1 MVTLWYRAPEILLG
15 AKQYSCPVDMWSVG
29 TIIPEMVTGHPLFPG
44 DSEIDE
50 IFKIFRLLGTPNEM
64 LWQGVSQ
71 LPDFKT
77 NFPKW
82 QPKALR
88 EAVPHPD
95 RLNDAGLDLVQQML
109 AYTPNQRIV
118 AKDALEHPY
127 FHGLDKNTV
136 GTIPLPF

>member
-1 MVTLWYRAPEILLG
+1 MWYRAPEILLG
-15 AKQYSCPVDMWSVG
+15 AKQYACPVDIWSVG

-50 IFKIFRLLGTPNEM
+50 LFKVFRLLGTPNENM
-64 LWQGVSQ
+64 WHGVSA

-82 QPKALR
+82 QPKPLR

-95 RLNDAGLDLVQQML
+95 RLDDAGLDLVQQML
-109 AYTPNQRIV
+109 AYTPNARIV
-118 AKDALEHPY
+118 AKEALEHPY
-127 FHGLDKNTV
+127 FADLNKATV
-136 GTIPLPF
+136 GTIPCPF